1 MPSSTVTLLINGNA
15 HSNWE
20 RYSIDSNLMIAADAF
35 DVSLSQNRAA
45 LPGYLREGA
54 GVLVQ
59 IDEQTV
65 MTGFVDDVDD
75 GITRTDTPL
84 AIRGRDKVGQLV
96 DCSAPIFSSRQIA
109 LDEVVAKVVAAF
121 GINKVRIAS
130 KKQKFERVSV
140 EPGETAWDMLERAAE
155 ANGLF
160 PWLDPDGT
168 LVVGGADYSQPIAAH
183 LYLETDG
190 SGGNIETV
198 NRTRTINGRYSEV
211 TILGQAHGT
220 ETEDGEPSILGK
232 AIDASLGL
240 WRPKIML
247 DSEAQDRGMALA
259 RARKLLAD
267 GRLEGYTL
275 RVVVSGHYTDSGKLW
290 KPGMRVQVAVERM
303 GIDAVHFLMGRT
315 FKRDRMTGTTT
326 ELLLKEDGVWT
337 IDAMPHSKK
346 HPRGKIKTKQ
356 GQELEIIDLTQ

>member
-1 MPSSTVTLLINGNA
+1 MPSSTVTLLINGQA

-35 DVSLSQNRAA
+35 DVSLSQNRAP
-45 LPGYLREGA
+45 LPDYLREGA
-54 GVLVQ
+54 AVLVQ
-59 IDEQTV
+59 IDGQTV

-96 DCSAPIFSSRQIA
+96 DCSAPIFSSRQIG
-109 LDEVVAKVVAAF
+109 LDEVAAKIAAPF
-121 GINKVRIAS
+121 GITKVRIAN
-130 KKQKFERVSV
+130 KKKFERVAV

-183 LYLETDG
+183 LYLNTDG
-190 SGGNIETV
+190 SGGNIESI
-198 NRTRTINGRYSEV
+198 NRIRTINGRYSEV
-211 TILGQAHGT
+211 TILGQSHGT
-220 ETEDGEPSILGK
+220 ETEDGEHAILGK
-232 AIDASLGL
+232 AVDASLGL

-267 GRLEGYTL
+267 GRLEGYAL
-275 RVVVSGHYTDSGKLW
+275 RVVVQGHYTEAGELW
-290 KPGMRVQVAVERM
+290 KPGMRVQVDIERM
-303 GIDAVHFLMGRT
+303 GIHDVHFVMGRT
-315 FKRDRMTGTTT
+315 LRRERMSGTTT
-326 ELLLKEDGVWT
+326 ELLLKEDGLWT

-356 GQELEIIDLTQ
+356 GKELEIIDLTK